1 MVGVGRRGLSPG
13 DLWQGETVAV
23 RLWGECSRLRGQKL
37 DLMGWMYK
45 LEVIGASERSG
56 CVSSQMPANPTME
69 QKM

>member
-1 MVGVGRRGLSPG
+1 M
-13 DLWQGETVAV
+13 AV

-56 CVSSQMPANPTME
+56 CVSSQMPANRPSMV
-69 QKM
+69 